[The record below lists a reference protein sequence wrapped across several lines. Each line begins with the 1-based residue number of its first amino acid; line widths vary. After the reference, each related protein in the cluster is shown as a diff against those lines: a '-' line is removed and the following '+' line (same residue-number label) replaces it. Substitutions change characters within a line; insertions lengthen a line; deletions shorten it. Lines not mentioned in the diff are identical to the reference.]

1 MRTHQEEPRVRHR
14 LDSPRNGV
22 AVVEVAVTL
31 PVLVML
37 VLASIEAA
45 NAVFL
50 KQSLTIAAYE
60 SARTLSSNGGTE
72 AKALARFNEVLSAR
86 GITTATYNVTPSITP
101 QTDPGTQFT
110 ITTTAPASATSLTP
124 QWHFAG
130 TTLQATVTMT
140 KL

>member
-1 MRTHQEEPRVRHR
+1 MLNRSGRCLHKVGPHARRR
-14 LDSPRNGV
+14 GI

-37 VLASIEAA
+37 VLASIEAS

-60 SARTLSSNGGTE
+60 SARTLSSTGGTE
-72 AKALARFNEVLSAR
+72 AKAVARFNEVLSAR
-86 GITTATYNVTPSITP
+86 GISSATYSITP
-101 QTDPGTQFT
+101 AITPETEPGTQFT
-110 ITTTAPASATSLTP
+110 ISVSAPADATSLIP

-130 TTLQATVTMT
+130 TTLGASVTMT